1 VSKYDQRSLQARRE
15 LIKLFGRDS
24 EFAVVI
30 SRPDKRPHNFP
41 QEFRQIADKAATATP
56 PMLCFDRDCK
66 AEVRAPDT
74 FLMIRTNKKAPPIMA
89 VVCAACAE
97 KSNDEILGVVRREFA
112 PTFDKASIVNAAAS
126 GVHFEAVTRRI
137 VHGIGMAFPLDEP
150 DIPDVALLFGELL
163 EQQKLT
169 RFDAYFR
176 GASNCFEIVN
186 QLYLDFKTLG
196 LENAFTYKMGF
207 SSRMKSDGE
216 PMGH

>member
-1 VSKYDQRSLQARRE
+1 
-15 LIKLFGRDS
+15 
-24 EFAVVI
+24 
-30 SRPDKRPHNFP
+30 
-41 QEFRQIADKAATATP
+41 
-56 PMLCFDRDCK
+56 
-66 AEVRAPDT
+66 
-74 FLMIRTNKKAPPIMA
+74 MA

-216 PMGH
+216 PIGLHGWIEADGWAIDCSGGAHGNPILFQRVADYYAAREMKDVQDREIGEDIAA